1 MQGRLRTRPGR
12 DLATIFF
19 HIRTERD
26 AKTRRSWQ
34 RRARIALAAV
44 PGLTDA
50 ERHEICAVWS
60 RLDCSRI
67 DSPAMRKLL
76 GSGSAAPEYATIPA
90 KSVMRVGF
98 DQHGKATRR
107 RRRAGLPGM
116 AALYADAANDAPPR
130 AVRLALV
137 KSDATSMN
145 HGACHAQSRSDGA
158 SAAASADLNGHDAAG
173 DNP

>member
-1 MQGRLRTRPGR
+1 MQGRSRTRRGA

-76 GSGSAAPEYATIPA
+76 GHGPAAPEYATIPA
-90 KSVMRVGF
+90 RSVMSARF
-98 DQHGKATRR
+98 DADGKAIRRKRR
-107 RRRAGLPGM
+107 RGLSGL

-130 AVRLALV
+130 AVRLFLV
-137 KSDATSMN
+137 KTDAVVP
-145 HGACHAQSRSDGA
+145 Q
-158 SAAASADLNGHDAAG
+158 
-173 DNP
+173 

>member
-1 MQGRLRTRPGR
+1 MLGRSRTRPGR

-50 ERHEICAVWS
+50 ERHEIIAVWS

-76 GSGSAAPEYATIPA
+76 GSGPVAPDYATIPA
-90 KSVMRVGF
+90 KSVMSARF
-98 DQHGKATRR
+98 DADGKATRR
-107 RRRAGLPGM
+107 RRRPGLPGL
-116 AALYADAANDAPPR
+116 AALHADAANDAPPR
-130 AVRLALV
+130 VVRLRLVRLA
-137 KSDATSMN
+137 A
-145 HGACHAQSRSDGA
+145 RSPDSAA
-158 SAAASADLNGHDAAG
+158 SAAAPAGSDDHEAAG
-173 DNP
+173 ESP